1 MNERGAG
8 ARRQDTELQNPVE
21 SRIQDETDT
30 INGRYIKIPGQA
42 RPKKRALRDTL
53 CVPFTFATF
62 VLGVL
67 VFSRVA

>member
-53 CVPFTFATF
+53 CVPFSFAF
-62 VLGVL
+62 FRFGRISFLQ
-67 VFSRVA
+67 